1 MGFSFKYT
9 RYSAIAQI
17 TLGVLSI
24 VFGIADRAVLYK
36 RYAFHSESVVP
47 IWMGV
52 WFVIT
57 GVIGVHGSKRS
68 NARDGRASRPLIGTY
83 LAFSIVSTVFAA
95 VIIIMYAIG
104 VAVVITKGSPCHYAG
119 KYVNVYK
126 SQHYRD
132 HKYISL
138 EKECN
143 RSVAMGSLVIIFA
156 ILEFCVGI
164 WASICACTN
173 GCCDCCNPTMQQP
186 TQMGQVIYL
195 QTQQGPQA
203 YIMTQSAN
211 GVSVAVPAM
220 VPGQVQMSAVP
231 APTQAMYPSPAVAPG
246 GGAQGVGTL
255 DAQAPP
261 LHPKSGDMPPVYQP

>member
-24 VFGIADRAVLYK
+24 VFGIADRAVMYK
-36 RYAFHSESVVP
+36 RHAFHSESVVP

-95 VIIIMYAIG
+95 VIIIMYTIG
-104 VAVVITKGSPCHYAG
+104 VARVITKGSPCRYAEE
-119 KYVNVYK
+119 YVLK
-126 SQHYRD
+126 
-132 HKYISL
+132 
-138 EKECN
+138 
-143 RSVAMGSLVIIFA
+143 
-156 ILEFCVGI
+156 
-164 WASICACTN
+164 
-173 GCCDCCNPTMQQP
+173 
-186 TQMGQVIYL
+186 
-195 QTQQGPQA
+195 
-203 YIMTQSAN
+203 
-211 GVSVAVPAM
+211 
-220 VPGQVQMSAVP
+220 
-231 APTQAMYPSPAVAPG
+231 AMYPSPAGAPG
-246 GGAQGVGTL
+246 GGAQGGGTL